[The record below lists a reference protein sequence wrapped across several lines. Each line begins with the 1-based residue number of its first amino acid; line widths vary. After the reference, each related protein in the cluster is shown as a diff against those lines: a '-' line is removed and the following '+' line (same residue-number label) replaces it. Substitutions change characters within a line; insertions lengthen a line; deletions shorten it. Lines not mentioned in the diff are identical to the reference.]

1 MSDLKPVEIVQT
13 MINVGEAKVKTSTR
27 DLILR
32 GTMAGIILSLAVVVA
47 ITTIVQT
54 GMGIVG
60 ALVFPVGFCILSLM
74 GYDLVTGVFGLAP
87 LAKLDKRAGV
97 TWGRVFR
104 CWGLVGLGNLIG
116 SLIVAFLIALSLTNN
131 FSSIELN
138 AVAQKFIAVSTA
150 RTVGFENLG
159 TDGWVTC
166 FVRAILC
173 NLMVCLGVI
182 GNMTSRT
189 VAGKIAAMWLPI
201 FIFFALVFEHTV
213 VNMFLFPLGMLL
225 GANFGIETWLNFNLI
240 PTILGNIVGGLV
252 FTCLPLYLTHA
263 KTAPSLDAVQAEQSE
278 SVTVEAALS
287 AK

>member
-1 MSDLKPVEIVQT
+1 METMSYSKPAEFVQT
-13 MINVGEAKVKTSTR
+13 MIDVGEAKTKTGTR

-54 GMGIVG
+54 GLGIVG
-60 ALVFPVGFCILSLM
+60 ALVFPVGFVILSLM

-87 LAKLDKRAGV
+87 LAKFENRPGITWKRV
-97 TWGRVFR
+97 LR

-116 SLIVAFLIALSLTNN
+116 SLIVAYLVAVSLTMN
-131 FSSIELN
+131 FSIEPN

-159 TDGWVTC
+159 ADGWITC
-166 FVRAILC
+166 FVRGLFC

-189 VAGKIAAMWLPI
+189 VAGKVAAMWLPI

-213 VNMFLFPLGMLL
+213 VNMFLFPLGMIL
-225 GANFGIETWLNFNLI
+225 GADFGVATWINYNMI
-240 PTILGNIVGGLV
+240 PTILGNIVGGLL
-252 FTCLPLYLTHA
+252 FTCIPLYLTHA
-263 KTAPSLDAVQAEQSE
+263 KTSAPLKDGEAQINAEPAFN
-278 SVTVEAALS
+278 T
-287 AK
+287 K

>member
-1 MSDLKPVEIVQT
+1 MSALKPAEFVQT
-13 MINVGEAKVKTSTR
+13 MIDVGEAKTKTSTR
-27 DLILR
+27 DLLIR

-54 GMGIVG
+54 GIGIVG

-87 LAKLDKRAGV
+87 LAKFDNRPGI
-97 TWGRVFR
+97 TWGRILR

-116 SLIVAFLIALSLTNN
+116 SLIVAFLVAISLTNN
-131 FSSIELN
+131 FSIDPN

-159 TDGWVTC
+159 ADGWITC
-166 FVRAILC
+166 FVRGIFC

-182 GNMTSRT
+182 GNMTARS

-213 VNMFLFPLGMLL
+213 VNMFLFPLGMIL
-225 GANFGIETWLNFNLI
+225 GADFGIATWLNFNLI

-252 FTCLPLYLTHA
+252 FTCIPLYLTHA
-263 KTAPSLDAVQAEQSE
+263 KTAPSLGNETADKSEPALRTQS
-278 SVTVEAALS
+278 
-287 AK
+287 

>member
-1 MSDLKPVEIVQT
+1 MSYIKPADFVQT
-13 MINVGEAKVKTSTR
+13 MIDAGEAKTKTSTA

-47 ITTIVQT
+47 ITAIVQT
-54 GMGIVG
+54 GIGLVG

-74 GYDLVTGVFGLAP
+74 GYDLVTGAFGLAP
-87 LAKLDKRAGV
+87 LAKLDNRAGV
-97 TWGRVFR
+97 TWSSIFR
-104 CWGLVGLGNLIG
+104 CWGLIGLGNLIG
-116 SLIVAFLIALSLTNN
+116 SLIVAYLATVSLTMN
-131 FSSIELN
+131 FSIDPN

-159 TDGWVTC
+159 MDGWITC

-182 GNMTSRT
+182 GGMTSRT
-189 VAGKIAAMWLPI
+189 VAGKVVAMWFPI

-213 VNMFLFPLGMLL
+213 VNMFLFPLGMIL
-225 GANFGIETWLNFNLI
+225 GADFGIATWLNFNLI

-252 FTCLPLYLTHA
+252 FTAIPLYLTHKKNSAAVNA
-263 KTAPSLDAVQAEQSE
+263 KVETQATNE
-278 SVTVEAALS
+278 SFTEAALN

>member
-1 MSDLKPVEIVQT
+1 MSALKPAEFVQT
-13 MINVGEAKVKTSTR
+13 MIDVGEAKTKTSTR
-27 DLILR
+27 DLLIR

-54 GMGIVG
+54 GIGIVG

-87 LAKLDKRAGV
+87 LAKFDNRPGI
-97 TWGRVFR
+97 TWGRIFR

-116 SLIVAFLIALSLTNN
+116 SLIVAFLVAISLTKN
-131 FSSIELN
+131 FSIDPN

-150 RTVGFENLG
+150 RTVGFETLG
-159 TDGWVTC
+159 ADGWITC
-166 FVRAILC
+166 FVRGIFC

-182 GNMTSRT
+182 GNMTARS

-213 VNMFLFPLGMLL
+213 VNMFLFPLGMIL
-225 GANFGIETWLNFNLI
+225 GADFGIATWLNFNLI

-252 FTCLPLYLTHA
+252 FTCIPLYLTHA
-263 KTAPSLDAVQAEQSE
+263 KTAPSLGDETAEKSEPALRTQS
-278 SVTVEAALS
+278 
-287 AK
+287 